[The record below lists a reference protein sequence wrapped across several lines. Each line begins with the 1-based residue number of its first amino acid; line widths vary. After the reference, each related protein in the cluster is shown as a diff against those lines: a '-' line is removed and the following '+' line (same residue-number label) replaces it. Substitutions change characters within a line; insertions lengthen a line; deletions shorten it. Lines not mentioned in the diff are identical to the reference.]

1 MNEQISEIL
10 STTMGNIKELV
21 DMNAV
26 FGEPI
31 NAPDGSMIVPVS
43 KVSVGF
49 ASGGSEFGSKH
60 EKLPFGGG
68 AGAGISIIPVA
79 FLVVK
84 EDGVKLIPITLNSD
98 AADKLVSMIPEV
110 AEKVSGFFAKR
121 KAEKEEKY

>member
-31 NAPDGSMIVPVS
+31 NAPDGSMIIPVS

-60 EKLPFGGG
+60 EKLPFGG
-68 AGAGISIIPVA
+68 S
-79 FLVVK
+79 F
-84 EDGVKLIPITLNSD
+84 GVSSGVLF
-98 AADKLVSMIPEV
+98 
-110 AEKVSGFFAKR
+110 GFFSFLAFFLR
-121 KAEKEEKY
+121 G